1 MNAILY
7 NVKIDLILKFRKA
20 KGKAGGFMKK
30 NNELVKKGLAIILA
44 LVLTVSLVPDS
55 VIPVNAATGKVKLN
69 KKTVTVSVGKKKTII
84 LKKVKHRVVWKIVYG
99 KKNVSIKKKGKY
111 KQKIVIKGR
120 KVGNAK
126 IKAIYGNKK
135 FTLKVKLKANEETVN
150 KSGEG
155 SSVFTTK
162 SVESSTVEVTSK
174 DKENQTEKE
183 NIPVTSKENREEITT
198 KEEDYPIVTEE
209 SESIIESTIVSVTT
223 EIKETTTQEETT
235 TKIKETTKAP
245 ETTTQE
251 ETTTKI
257 KETTKAPETR
267 PEETTTKIEET
278 TKLQEVTT
286 EFHEEAE
293 TEEHPKNINVDSYI
307 SQVDAASSTKVST
320 SANEGVE
327 KLFDGNINTKM
338 CTSNGFP
345 LRIAWQM
352 EKPIVL
358 KKYTLTTANDSAAY
372 SYRNPKVWHLYG
384 SNNGTSWTQIDTVT
398 DSGIEAKNLE
408 TYTYE
413 TDVQKSF
420 QYFLIQF
427 EGNGTNY
434 YGFQLAEISLHGDIA
449 DVTDEMGDDLMTY
462 FESVYNEQTTAKG
475 NGNEIPA
482 NIFDSDITTK
492 LFEFSG
498 NFSIAWKMKQE
509 TILYSYSL
517 TTAND
522 NATYKGRNPKSW
534 ILYGSKDGYNWE
546 KIDVVNESGM
556 EDENYKTYNYAVDK
570 TGSYKY
576 YKMDVKASYGNSIQ
590 LSEIAL
596 RGATVSS
603 SKYDILFTGDWN
615 DVTVDGYLEE
625 LTKLFYNSYPRLY
638 QRWGNGTEPTTITF
652 KADKN
657 YSGVAYCQGTT
668 VCVSTKYANSHPTD
682 IGFFSHEITH
692 SVQQY
697 SGKLNYGDDV
707 AWWTENMAN
716 YGGFRYF
723 HWSNPKYVQ
732 VYEATDETLQDW
744 GYEQY
749 GNNKWFFA
757 YMDSRYPTRK
767 NADGTLKYGLID
779 SINKL
784 IKDNNTGK
792 TYTDDPYDTTTPF
805 NNVVK
810 QITGYD
816 CIESLRKKYVEELK
830 AGTWTFKGF
839 ANYEDNWVT
848 ENIDGIA
855 NPEYPMVGEKIHGNK
870 TAAQLNNTVSDGTNL
885 CLNGKVYEC
894 SGYTNDNESAD
905 KLIDGKLD
913 TKWCATSSNVTSGEY
928 SLNGVKHWV
937 KIDLGKEQE
946 FNTYTIY
953 NTKSKEGFGNATE
966 WEVLIS
972 NNNNDW
978 TSVDYQASNNS
989 AVASFNIGNQKAR
1002 YVMIKVFTP
1011 DDGVGTLRLYDFQL
1025 YNK

>member
-1 MNAILY
+1 M
-7 NVKIDLILKFRKA
+7 
-20 KGKAGGFMKK
+20 
-30 NNELVKKGLAIILA
+30 
-44 LVLTVSLVPDS
+44 
-55 VIPVNAATGKVKLN
+55 
-69 KKTVTVSVGKKKTII
+69 
-84 LKKVKHRVVWKIVYG
+84 
-99 KKNVSIKKKGKY
+99 
-111 KQKIVIKGR
+111 
-120 KVGNAK
+120 
-126 IKAIYGNKK
+126 
-135 FTLKVKLKANEETVN
+135 
-150 KSGEG
+150 
-155 SSVFTTK
+155 
-162 SVESSTVEVTSK
+162 EVTSK

-209 SESIIESTIVSVTT
+209 SESVNRKHPTVPVTT

-257 KETTKAPETR
+257 KETTKTPETR

-278 TKLQEVTT
+278 TKRQEVTT

-338 CTSNGFP
+338 CTLNGFP

-546 KIDVVNESGM
+546 EIDVVNESGM

-596 RGATVSS
+596 RGATVSP

-615 DVTVDGYLEE
+615 DVTVRADIWKNLQNCFITVTQDYIRDGETE
-625 LTKLFYNSYPRLY
+625 QNR
-638 QRWGNGTEPTTITF
+638 QR
-652 KADKN
+652 
-657 YSGVAYCQGTT
+657 
-668 VCVSTKYANSHPTD
+668 
-682 IGFFSHEITH
+682 
-692 SVQQY
+692 
-697 SGKLNYGDDV
+697 
-707 AWWTENMAN
+707 
-716 YGGFRYF
+716 
-723 HWSNPKYVQ
+723 
-732 VYEATDETLQDW
+732 
-744 GYEQY
+744 
-749 GNNKWFFA
+749 
-757 YMDSRYPTRK
+757 
-767 NADGTLKYGLID
+767 
-779 SINKL
+779 
-784 IKDNNTGK
+784 
-792 TYTDDPYDTTTPF
+792 
-805 NNVVK
+805 
-810 QITGYD
+810 
-816 CIESLRKKYVEELK
+816 
-830 AGTWTFKGF
+830 
-839 ANYEDNWVT
+839 
-848 ENIDGIA
+848 
-855 NPEYPMVGEKIHGNK
+855 
-870 TAAQLNNTVSDGTNL
+870 
-885 CLNGKVYEC
+885 
-894 SGYTNDNESAD
+894 
-905 KLIDGKLD
+905 
-913 TKWCATSSNVTSGEY
+913 
-928 SLNGVKHWV
+928 
-937 KIDLGKEQE
+937 
-946 FNTYTIY
+946 
-953 NTKSKEGFGNATE
+953 
-966 WEVLIS
+966 
-972 NNNNDW
+972 
-978 TSVDYQASNNS
+978 
-989 AVASFNIGNQKAR
+989 
-1002 YVMIKVFTP
+1002 
-1011 DDGVGTLRLYDFQL
+1011 
-1025 YNK
+1025 

>member
-1 MNAILY
+1 
-7 NVKIDLILKFRKA
+7 
-20 KGKAGGFMKK
+20 MKK

-209 SESIIESTIVSVTT
+209 SESIIESTIVPVTT

-257 KETTKAPETR
+257 KETTKTPETR

-278 TKLQEVTT
+278 TKRQEVTT

-338 CTSNGFP
+338 CTLNGFP

-546 KIDVVNESGM
+546 EIDVVNESGM

-596 RGATVSS
+596 RGATVSP
-603 SKYDILFTGDWN
+603 SKYF
-615 DVTVDGYLEE
+615 
-625 LTKLFYNSYPRLY
+625 
-638 QRWGNGTEPTTITF
+638 
-652 KADKN
+652 
-657 YSGVAYCQGTT
+657 
-668 VCVSTKYANSHPTD
+668 
-682 IGFFSHEITH
+682 
-692 SVQQY
+692 
-697 SGKLNYGDDV
+697 
-707 AWWTENMAN
+707 
-716 YGGFRYF
+716 
-723 HWSNPKYVQ
+723 
-732 VYEATDETLQDW
+732 
-744 GYEQY
+744 
-749 GNNKWFFA
+749 
-757 YMDSRYPTRK
+757 
-767 NADGTLKYGLID
+767 
-779 SINKL
+779 
-784 IKDNNTGK
+784 
-792 TYTDDPYDTTTPF
+792 
-805 NNVVK
+805 
-810 QITGYD
+810 
-816 CIESLRKKYVEELK
+816 
-830 AGTWTFKGF
+830 
-839 ANYEDNWVT
+839 
-848 ENIDGIA
+848 
-855 NPEYPMVGEKIHGNK
+855 
-870 TAAQLNNTVSDGTNL
+870 
-885 CLNGKVYEC
+885 
-894 SGYTNDNESAD
+894 
-905 KLIDGKLD
+905 
-913 TKWCATSSNVTSGEY
+913 
-928 SLNGVKHWV
+928 
-937 KIDLGKEQE
+937 
-946 FNTYTIY
+946 IY
-953 NTKSKEGFGNATE
+953 
-966 WEVLIS
+966 
-972 NNNNDW
+972 
-978 TSVDYQASNNS
+978 
-989 AVASFNIGNQKAR
+989 R
-1002 YVMIKVFTP
+1002 
-1011 DDGVGTLRLYDFQL
+1011 
-1025 YNK
+1025 

>member
-1 MNAILY
+1 
-7 NVKIDLILKFRKA
+7 
-20 KGKAGGFMKK
+20 MKK

-209 SESIIESTIVSVTT
+209 SESIIESTIVPVTT

-257 KETTKAPETR
+257 KETTKTPETR

-338 CTSNGFP
+338 CTLNGFP

-546 KIDVVNESGM
+546 EIDVVNESGM

-596 RGATVSS
+596 RGATVSP

-638 QRWGNGTEPTTITF
+638 QRWGNGTEPTTLRRVRF
-652 KADKN
+652 CLGLRA
-657 YSGVAYCQGTT
+657 A
-668 VCVSTKYANSHPTD
+668 A
-682 IGFFSHEITH
+682 
-692 SVQQY
+692 QQRKRG
-697 SGKLNYGDDV
+697 GK
-707 AWWTENMAN
+707 
-716 YGGFRYF
+716 
-723 HWSNPKYVQ
+723 
-732 VYEATDETLQDW
+732 
-744 GYEQY
+744 
-749 GNNKWFFA
+749 
-757 YMDSRYPTRK
+757 
-767 NADGTLKYGLID
+767 
-779 SINKL
+779 
-784 IKDNNTGK
+784 
-792 TYTDDPYDTTTPF
+792 
-805 NNVVK
+805 
-810 QITGYD
+810 
-816 CIESLRKKYVEELK
+816 CRKKKYL
-830 AGTWTFKGF
+830 THNQPPT
-839 ANYEDNWVT
+839 
-848 ENIDGIA
+848 
-855 NPEYPMVGEKIHGNK
+855 
-870 TAAQLNNTVSDGTNL
+870 QLCFL
-885 CLNGKVYEC
+885 
-894 SGYTNDNESAD
+894 
-905 KLIDGKLD
+905 LI
-913 TKWCATSSNVTSGEY
+913 
-928 SLNGVKHWV
+928 
-937 KIDLGKEQE
+937 Q
-946 FNTYTIY
+946 F
-953 NTKSKEGFGNATE
+953 
-966 WEVLIS
+966 VL
-972 NNNNDW
+972 
-978 TSVDYQASNNS
+978 
-989 AVASFNIGNQKAR
+989 
-1002 YVMIKVFTP
+1002 
-1011 DDGVGTLRLYDFQL
+1011 
-1025 YNK
+1025 

>member
-1 MNAILY
+1 
-7 NVKIDLILKFRKA
+7 
-20 KGKAGGFMKK
+20 MKK

-209 SESIIESTIVSVTT
+209 SESIIESTIVPVTT

-338 CTSNGFP
+338 CTLNGFP

-596 RGATVSS
+596 RGATVSP

-615 DVTVDGYLEE
+615 DVTVDVYWEE
-625 LTKLFYNSYPRLY
+625 LTKLFYISYPRLY
-638 QRWGNGTEPTTITF
+638 QRW
-652 KADKN
+652 
-657 YSGVAYCQGTT
+657 
-668 VCVSTKYANSHPTD
+668 
-682 IGFFSHEITH
+682 
-692 SVQQY
+692 
-697 SGKLNYGDDV
+697 
-707 AWWTENMAN
+707 
-716 YGGFRYF
+716 
-723 HWSNPKYVQ
+723 
-732 VYEATDETLQDW
+732 
-744 GYEQY
+744 
-749 GNNKWFFA
+749 
-757 YMDSRYPTRK
+757 
-767 NADGTLKYGLID
+767 
-779 SINKL
+779 
-784 IKDNNTGK
+784 
-792 TYTDDPYDTTTPF
+792 
-805 NNVVK
+805 
-810 QITGYD
+810 
-816 CIESLRKKYVEELK
+816 
-830 AGTWTFKGF
+830 
-839 ANYEDNWVT
+839 
-848 ENIDGIA
+848 
-855 NPEYPMVGEKIHGNK
+855 
-870 TAAQLNNTVSDGTNL
+870 
-885 CLNGKVYEC
+885 
-894 SGYTNDNESAD
+894 
-905 KLIDGKLD
+905 
-913 TKWCATSSNVTSGEY
+913 
-928 SLNGVKHWV
+928 
-937 KIDLGKEQE
+937 
-946 FNTYTIY
+946 
-953 NTKSKEGFGNATE
+953 
-966 WEVLIS
+966 
-972 NNNNDW
+972 
-978 TSVDYQASNNS
+978 
-989 AVASFNIGNQKAR
+989 
-1002 YVMIKVFTP
+1002 
-1011 DDGVGTLRLYDFQL
+1011 
-1025 YNK
+1025 